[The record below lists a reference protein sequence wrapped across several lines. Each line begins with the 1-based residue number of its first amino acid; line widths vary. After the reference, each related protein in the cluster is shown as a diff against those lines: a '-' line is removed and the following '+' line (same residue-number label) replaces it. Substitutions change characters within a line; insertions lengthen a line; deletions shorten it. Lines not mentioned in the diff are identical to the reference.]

1 MKDILLDTDGDLRI
15 ENGDLVTGTSDV
27 QNQELLLK
35 TFKGEWKENPTI
47 AVGAAGFLKE
57 EDVQGLA
64 AEIKQEFE
72 RDGMNVKGIEITTE
86 KINVDAG
93 Y

>member
-1 MKDILLDTDGDLRI
+1 MKDFLLDTNGDLRI

-27 QNQELLLK
+27 QNQEVLLK

-72 RDGMNVKGIEITTE
+72 RDGMKVKGIEITTE

>member
-1 MKDILLDTDGDLRI
+1 MNDILLDTGGDLRI
-15 ENGDLVTGTSDV
+15 ENGDLVTGTSDI
-27 QNQELLLK
+27 QNQEVLLK
-35 TFKGEWKENPTI
+35 TFKGEWKEKPTI

-72 RDGMNVKGIEITTE
+72 RDGMKVKGIEITTD